1 MIKNE
6 AKINENVKSKSLHA
20 LKTELLKTKDELN
33 HLKEKYK
40 LLENN

>member
-20 LKTELLKTKDELN
+20 LKTELLKTKDDLN
-33 HLKEKYK
+33 SLREKYII
-40 LLENN
+40 LE